1 MTKAEE
7 IAESALR
14 KAQQAVSLESV
25 VASAVSLKAVE
36 WVWPNRFAFGKF
48 AILAGLPDRGKGL
61 ITADMTGR
69 ITNPKMNDWPCG
81 EGRAPFGSVI
91 MLSAEDDVE
100 DTIVP
105 RLIAAE
111 ADLHRVQII
120 RMAKRSDG
128 TKHTF
133 SLLTDLEA
141 LRAKI
146 EQIGDVVMVVIDPV
160 TSYLG
165 VGKVNTFQGGDVR
178 GVLMPLTE
186 LAMENHFLVL
196 GIMHFNKKGEVNNAL
211 LRVSESLS
219 FGAVARHVYA
229 VTDDPA
235 NKRKLFIKA
244 KNNLAPDTKALSY
257 GISAKIVG
265 RDQTSMKD
273 IWAPH
278 IVWGLEH
285 VEISAVQAM
294 EAENTG
300 RAARN
305 PRDEAKEL
313 LKRLLANGPMLQK
326 DIQEAAEAD
335 DISQITLKRAKK
347 DLGVKSGKNGMGG
360 WQWFLPTT
368 TTTGAEE
375 DH

>member
-1 MTKAEE
+1 VTKAEE
-7 IAESALR
+7 LADSALR
-14 KAQQAVSLESV
+14 RAQQAVTLETCL
-25 VASAVSLKAVE
+25 AAHVSLKAVE

-61 ITADMTGR
+61 ITADMAGR
-69 ITNPKMNDWPCG
+69 ITNPQMNHWPCG
-81 EGRAPFGSVI
+81 EGRAPFGSVV
-91 MLSAEDDVE
+91 MLSGEDDIE

-111 ADLHRVQII
+111 ADRHRVHIVK
-120 RMAKRSDG
+120 MAQKADG
-128 TKHTF
+128 TKRTF
-133 SLLTDLEA
+133 SLLTDIEA
-141 LRAKI
+141 LKQKI
-146 EQIGDVVMVVIDPV
+146 EEIGDVVMAVIDPV
-160 TSYLG
+160 TAYLG

-235 NKRKLFIKA
+235 NNRKLFIKA

-257 GISAKIVG
+257 GIAAKIVG
-265 RDQTSMKD
+265 RDQTLMKD

-300 RAARN
+300 GAARN

-335 DISQITLKRAKK
+335 DISLITLKRAKK
-347 DLGVKSGKNGMGG
+347 DLGVKSDKNGMGG
-360 WQWFLPTT
+360 WRWFLPTT
-368 TTTGAEE
+368 TTTEE